1 MLTPLEGEIA
11 GIILSCTGIEDVA
24 VDAIDPEA
32 PLFDGELG
40 LDSIDALEIGVALH
54 KHYGV
59 KLSADDDEARRHFAT
74 LRTLARLVEARRA
87 R

>member
-1 MLTPLEGEIA
+1 MQTPLEREIA
-11 GIILSCTGIEDVA
+11 EIILTCTGVEHLEA
-24 VDAIDPEA
+24 PALDPQA

-59 KLSADDDEARRHFAT
+59 KLSADDDDARSHFAN
-74 LRTLARLVEARRA
+74 LRALASLVEARRV